1 MFQSIVSAPV
11 HIARRVWS
19 VARFRPFET
28 TTAGG
33 RSQERYRRAFLTTA
47 ASVVSKFIG
56 IATALITVPLTFKYL
71 GTERY
76 GLWMTISSV
85 IAILGFSDLGITN
98 GLVNGIAKAHGEDN
112 RELARQYVSSAFFFL
127 TSVAIIIGIGFAI
140 AYPWVS
146 WGAFFRVTSPQATA
160 EAGPAVAAFV
170 GCFLV
175 GIPAGIVG
183 RLQTGYQEGFASTL
197 WSSAGGLMGLLSL
210 LLVIRMHGSLML
222 LVLAMTGVPML
233 AGVMQGVVVF
243 KGRPWLLP
251 SWASVTGV
259 ISKDLLRT
267 GFAFFL
273 LQVAVAVC
281 YSSDNIV
288 LARIL
293 GPEAVTQYSISSRL
307 FNQVTMVSF
316 ILLSP
321 LWPAYGEA
329 LARQDTAWIRKTL
342 RRSIAI
348 SIGISVPLGIFLVVF
363 GTRILHLWV
372 GPKINPSLTLLIGL
386 GVWCVL
392 VSLSS
397 TLATFLNGLSIM
409 SFQVKVALFASI
421 VNISLSIYLTRRIGI
436 PGVLYGSILTQ
447 DLCGFDPLIRIP
459 SLVPWVN
466 HAKLTISP
474 CKICPD
480 SCRKKG

>member
-1 MFQSIVSAPV
+1 MLQSMLRAPV

-28 TTAGG
+28 ATAGG

-47 ASVVSKFIG
+47 ASIFSKVIG
-56 IATALITVPLTFKYL
+56 VATALITVPLTLKYL

-85 IAILGFSDLGITN
+85 IAILGFSDLGIAN
-98 GLVNGIAKAHGEDN
+98 GLLNGIAKAHGEDN

-127 TSVAIIIGIGFAI
+127 TSISIIIGIGFTM
-140 AYPWVS
+140 AYPWIS
-146 WGAFFRVTSPQATA
+146 WSAFFRVSSQQATS

-170 GCFLV
+170 GCFLL

-183 RLQTGYQEGFASTL
+183 RIQTGYQEGFAGTL
-197 WSSAGGLMGLLSL
+197 WGSAGGVMGLLSI

-243 KGRPWLLP
+243 KSRPWLLP
-251 SWASVTGV
+251 SWASVTAV
-259 ISKDLLRT
+259 VSKDLLRT

-273 LQVAVAVC
+273 LQLAMAVC

-293 GPEAVTQYSISSRL
+293 GPEAVTQYSIPSRL
-307 FNQVTMVSF
+307 FNQVTMISLV
-316 ILLSP
+316 LLSP

-342 RRSIAI
+342 RRSIAL
-348 SIGISVPLGIFLVVF
+348 SVGISVPLGLLLVVF
-363 GTRILHLWV
+363 GPWILRLWV

-386 GVWCVL
+386 GIWCVL
-392 VSLSS
+392 ASVSS

-409 SFQVKVALFASI
+409 SFQVKVAMIASI
-421 VNISLSIYLTRRIGI
+421 TNISLSIYLTHRIGI
-436 PGVLYGSILTQ
+436 PGVIYGSILTQ
-447 DLCGFDPLIRIP
+447 IFVILIPLFVYLR
-459 SLVPWVN
+459 W
-466 HAKLTISP
+466 HHRLTI
-474 CKICPD
+474 
-480 SCRKKG
+480 